1 MLILF
6 QIVVFVCY
14 AVAAS
19 KDNNPYNDVT
29 AHSGSPKGSS
39 LTYYPDK
46 RHEVWRFVTYIFI
59 HDGYEHLIINVI
71 FQLLFGCVL
80 EVVHKYWRV
89 GIVFLGGA
97 VGGAFSVVIT
107 SPFVG
112 HMGAS
117 GGAYA
122 LFGAQ
127 YAVVLMALFNCL
139 LGVPLGRY
147 SSTTSKDGEVAEDHR
162 LGLYCS
168 SHNSG
173 VDVSDIPQH
182 MWKVRMVSPY

>member
-1 MLILF
+1 T
-6 QIVVFVCY
+6 VVFVCY

-127 YAVVLMALFNCL
+127 YAVVLMNW
-139 LGVPLGRY
+139 
-147 SSTTSKDGEVAEDHR
+147 KDMQIQWV
-162 LGLYCS
+162 
-168 SHNSG
+168 SHPARIINSG
-173 VDVSDIPQH
+173 VFRLSLIVFLGKLDF
-182 MWKVRMVSPY
+182 